1 MDKEIISEKKQEYI
15 NKALKIIEEEKVY
28 YIDEISCLMGISRE
42 TFYFHELHKSDSIN
56 NAILEAKIKVKR
68 KLRNKWEDS
77 DNPALQIALYKII
90 GNEDELQRLNNNQN
104 NNQNN
109 QPIAP
114 PQVTIVFNEKENES
128 NNTPNPE
135 K

>member
-15 NKALKIIEEEKVY
+15 NKALQVIKDHKIYYIEE
-28 YIDEISCLMGISRE
+28 IALMMGISKE
-42 TFYFHELHKSDSIN
+42 TFYFHRLNESDDIKD
-56 NAILEAKIKVKR
+56 AILEAKIKVKS

-114 PQVTIVFNEKENES
+114 PQVTIVFNEKED
-128 NNTPNPE
+128 
-135 K
+135 